1 MVSFTSDVVYE
12 GAVYRSALV
21 MLYRQAGDVAV
32 MAVYEHGNGEDA
44 LLSFNMPVGDFSE
57 ATIRAAFDACPYAYS
72 E

>member
-12 GAVYRSALV
+12 GVVYRSALV
-21 MLYRQAGDVAV
+21 MLYRQAGNTAV

-44 LLSFNMPVGDFSE
+44 FLSFNMPVADFGE